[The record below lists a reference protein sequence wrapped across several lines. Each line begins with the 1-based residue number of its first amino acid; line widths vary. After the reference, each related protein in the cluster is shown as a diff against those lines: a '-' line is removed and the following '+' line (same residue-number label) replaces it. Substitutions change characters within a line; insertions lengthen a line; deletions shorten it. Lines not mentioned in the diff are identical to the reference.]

1 MSFRL
6 LRAGLFGFGAARVPF
21 HKGVAYEIV
30 GNRFFLT
37 SRYILLSFALASS
50 MGLASTSNAFAHCFV
65 GARFF
70 PATLATDDP
79 CVADEMSLPTVSW
92 SKTADM
98 PPASEW
104 DISGEI
110 SKRITENFGVSI
122 GQTWT
127 QIRQP
132 DGTVTAGFQDLETT
146 FQYQVLK
153 DPSHELALL
162 AGVIVDWGNTGAN
175 NSGLGTSYSLVT
187 PTFYFGQGFGE
198 LPETLSWARPFAV
211 TGQVGY
217 QIPTSNF
224 DFTQS
229 VFIPQQLVYGAS
241 LQYSMPYLK
250 SEVIDL
256 QLPDFINH
264 LIPIVEAT
272 FTTPVANNFGNS
284 YTTTGT
290 INPGVIWVGSYFQV
304 GLEATIP
311 INRESGSGVGVLGQL
326 HLYLDD
332 MFPRTVGQPLFG
344 GTSAA
349 PRKLTF

>member
-1 MSFRL
+1 MSR
-6 LRAGLFGFGAARVPF
+6 
-21 HKGVAYEIV
+21 HM
-30 GNRFFLT
+30 
-37 SRYILLSFALASS
+37 SLSFALASLIA
-50 MGLASTSNAFAHCFV
+50 LASTSNALAHCFV
-65 GARFF
+65 GPRFF

-98 PPASEW
+98 PPATEW

-132 DGTVTAGFQDLETT
+132 DGTVTSGFQNLETT

-153 DPSHELALL
+153 DRSHELAVL
-162 AGVIVDWGNTGAN
+162 AGLIVDWGHTGSTG
-175 NSGLGTSYSLVT
+175 SGLADTFSHVT
-187 PTFYFGQGFGE
+187 PTLYFGKGFGD
-198 LPETLSWARPFAV
+198 LPDSLSWARPLAL
-211 TGQVGY
+211 TGQAGY
-217 QIPTSNF
+217 QIPTNSF

-241 LQYSMPYLK
+241 LQYSLPYLK
-250 SEVIDL
+250 SEVRDL
-256 QLPDFINH
+256 QLPDFFNH
-264 LIPIVEAT
+264 LIPIVEVNL
-272 FTTPVANNFGNS
+272 TTPVANNFGNP

-290 INPGVIWVGSYFQV
+290 VNPGVIWVGSYYQI
-304 GLEATIP
+304 GLEAMIP
-311 INRESGSGVGVLGQL
+311 INRDSGSGVGVLGQL

-332 MFPRTVGQPLFG
+332 IFPTTVGQPLFG
-344 GTSAA
+344 GPSTA